1 MKTSDGYEQREICL
15 ACTKVDKKHITAE
28 VVQQYLETTLKNFGL
43 PVKSIFCAFHDGDA
57 KVIICVRDADLRSS
71 LCFIRSL
78 QRTIAVSFKG
88 ANAALAVLKRTK
100 KAVTGAR
107 QSNVQAAYLRD
118 AQVSIGAPQRALIQD
133 NQTRWGSTHDMAERA
148 TEQEGAFP
156 AAYGLD
162 DDRNRAFSKK
172 VFDPEK
178 RLPFRQLTTE
188 LQSAG
193 ITTSLV
199 VPAYL
204 QLVDGLQAYSEIVV
218 EMPLAGTSYP
228 ATSVCKPVSE
238 LDASEQRIVAQ
249 ARVDL
254 MEEEEEEEEGKD
266 GGEKEDDED
275 VEEQWADMEEEVA
288 GAGEDSEIVERDELG
303 LDALMGFDF
312 MEPSDDFWD
321 ELGEVEEWWLDD
333 E

>member
-1 MKTSDGYEQREICL
+1 MLLHTTMKTSDGYEQREICL

-178 RLPFRQLTTE
+178 RL
-188 LQSAG
+188 
-193 ITTSLV
+193 
-199 VPAYL
+199 
-204 QLVDGLQAYSEIVV
+204 
-218 EMPLAGTSYP
+218 
-228 ATSVCKPVSE
+228 
-238 LDASEQRIVAQ
+238 
-249 ARVDL
+249 
-254 MEEEEEEEEGKD
+254 
-266 GGEKEDDED
+266 
-275 VEEQWADMEEEVA
+275 
-288 GAGEDSEIVERDELG
+288 
-303 LDALMGFDF
+303 
-312 MEPSDDFWD
+312 
-321 ELGEVEEWWLDD
+321 
-333 E
+333 